1 MLSPDISKLAEKL
14 ARDPS
19 SKLFIPL
26 AEEYR
31 RSGMLDK
38 AIQVLSDCLKAN
50 PNYMT
55 ARVSLGKM
63 LLEKGNI
70 REAQTEFE
78 KVVQAVPDNLFAHKK
93 LSEIY
98 QNIGDMENLLK
109 EYKIIISLSPKDKEV
124 RKAIDDLE
132 GNPALS
138 PAAKDGTYG
147 EMKEIVYG
155 TSKDAIDTEGLG
167 EETPPKMTPI
177 VETTHTVEID
187 KSEDATKKS
196 LIEELATETMA
207 EIYIKQGLYEKAD
220 EIYQQIL
227 SSEPENMIIRQKR
240 AELVSLMKLVKGEE
254 S

>member
-14 ARDPS
+14 AKDPS

-31 RSGMLDK
+31 RSGMLDE

-70 REAQTEFE
+70 LEAQIEFE
-78 KVVQAVPDNLFAHKK
+78 RVVQAVPDNLFAHKK
-93 LSEIY
+93 LAEIY

-109 EYKIIISLSPKDKEV
+109 EYKIIISLSPKDKDV
-124 RKAIDDLE
+124 MKAIDDLE
-132 GNPALS
+132 GNP
-138 PAAKDGTYG
+138 DR
-147 EMKEIVYG
+147 
-155 TSKDAIDTEGLG
+155 
-167 EETPPKMTPI
+167 MTP
-177 VETTHTVEID
+177 VVKTTHTVEID
-187 KSEDATKKS
+187 KPEDATKKS
-196 LIEELATETMA
+196 LMEELATETMA
-207 EIYIKQGLYEKAD
+207 EIYIKQGLYEKAE

-227 SSEPENMIIRQKR
+227 GSEPGNMIIRQKR
-240 AELVSLMKLVKGEE
+240 AELVSLMNIIKGEG

>member
-31 RSGMLDK
+31 RSGMLDE

-70 REAQTEFE
+70 MEAQIEFE

-93 LSEIY
+93 LAEIY
-98 QNIGDMENLLK
+98 QKIGDMENLLK
-109 EYKIIISLSPKDKEV
+109 EYKIIISLSPKDKDV
-124 RKAIDDLE
+124 MKAIDDLE
-132 GNPALS
+132 DNPA
-138 PAAKDGTYG
+138 
-147 EMKEIVYG
+147 
-155 TSKDAIDTEGLG
+155 
-167 EETPPKMTPI
+167 KMTPV

-227 SSEPENMIIRQKR
+227 GSEPGNIIIRQKR
-240 AELVSLMKLVKGEE
+240 AELVSLMNIIKGVG

>member
-31 RSGMLDK
+31 RSGMLDE

-70 REAQTEFE
+70 LEAQIEFE
-78 KVVQAVPDNLFAHKK
+78 KVVQAVPDNLFAHRK
-93 LSEIY
+93 LAEIY
-98 QNIGDMENLLK
+98 QKIGDMENLLK
-109 EYKIIISLSPKDKEV
+109 EYKIIISLSPKDKDV
-124 RKAIDDLE
+124 MKAIDDLE
-132 GNPALS
+132 GNPA
-138 PAAKDGTYG
+138 
-147 EMKEIVYG
+147 
-155 TSKDAIDTEGLG
+155 
-167 EETPPKMTPI
+167 KMTPV

-227 SSEPENMIIRQKR
+227 GSEPGNIIIRQKR
-240 AELVSLMKLVKGEE
+240 AELVSLMNIIKGEG

>member
-31 RSGMLDK
+31 RSGMLDE

-70 REAQTEFE
+70 MEAQIEFE

-93 LSEIY
+93 LAEIY
-98 QNIGDMENLLK
+98 QKIGDMENLLK
-109 EYKIIISLSPKDKEV
+109 EYKIIISLSPKDKDV
-124 RKAIDDLE
+124 MKAIDDLE
-132 GNPALS
+132 GNPA
-138 PAAKDGTYG
+138 
-147 EMKEIVYG
+147 
-155 TSKDAIDTEGLG
+155 
-167 EETPPKMTPI
+167 KMTPV

-227 SSEPENMIIRQKR
+227 GSEPGNIIIRQKR
-240 AELVSLMKLVKGEE
+240 AELVSLMNIIKGEG

>member
-31 RSGMLDK
+31 RSGMLDE

-70 REAQTEFE
+70 LEAQIEFE
-78 KVVQAVPDNLFAHKK
+78 KVVQAVPDNLFAHRK
-93 LSEIY
+93 LAEIY
-98 QNIGDMENLLK
+98 QKIGDMENLLK
-109 EYKIIISLSPKDKEV
+109 EYKIIISLSPKDKDV
-124 RKAIDDLE
+124 MKAIDDLE
-132 GNPALS
+132 GNPA
-138 PAAKDGTYG
+138 
-147 EMKEIVYG
+147 
-155 TSKDAIDTEGLG
+155 
-167 EETPPKMTPI
+167 KMTPV

-227 SSEPENMIIRQKR
+227 GSEPGNMIIRQKR
-240 AELVSLMKLVKGEE
+240 AELVSLMNIIKGEE

>member
-31 RSGMLDK
+31 RSGMLDE

-55 ARVSLGKM
+55 ARVFLGKM

-70 REAQTEFE
+70 LEAQIEFE

-93 LSEIY
+93 LAEIY

-109 EYKIIISLSPKDKEV
+109 EYKIIISLSPKDKDV
-124 RKAIDDLE
+124 MKAIDDLE
-132 GNPALS
+132 GNPA
-138 PAAKDGTYG
+138 
-147 EMKEIVYG
+147 
-155 TSKDAIDTEGLG
+155 
-167 EETPPKMTPI
+167 KMTPV

-196 LIEELATETMA
+196 LVEELATETMA

-227 SSEPENMIIRQKR
+227 GSEPGNIIIRQKR
-240 AELVSLMKLVKGEE
+240 AELVSLMNIIKGEG